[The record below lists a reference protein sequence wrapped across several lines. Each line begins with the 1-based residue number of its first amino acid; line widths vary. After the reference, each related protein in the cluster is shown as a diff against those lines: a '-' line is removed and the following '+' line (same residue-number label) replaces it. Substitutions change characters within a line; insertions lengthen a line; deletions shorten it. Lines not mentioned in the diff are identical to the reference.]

1 MDQQTD
7 LKALVK
13 AAVST
18 GEMFILQSGSVQFRV
33 NLIAG
38 WSKHRQPLQRRWLLS
53 SAVVALGS

>member
-38 WSKHRQPLQRRWLLS
+38 WSKHCQPLQRRWLLS